1 MTLSL
6 ILKCTVALNA
16 EYFQLLRA
24 AGDVGYIRQ
33 YCRKK
38 MVSVCLRV
46 DCIKKRSLIYC
57 RYVYVVVKSG
67 SEQNERKMSH
77 DFIMGS

>member
-24 AGDVGYIRQ
+24 AVYVGNIRQ

-38 MVSVCLRV
+38 MVTVCLKGDCAVSLFFLAVRKGVCYTVAMFIFLAEV
-46 DCIKKRSLIYC
+46 DQNRRS
-57 RYVYVVVKSG
+57 
-67 SEQNERKMSH
+67 ET
-77 DFIMGS
+77 